1 MNNTQPKVRLAS
13 VATVGT
19 GSMGVCILKLTPTA
33 MARSKITDRWRS
45 RLKAAVILNKENY
58 Q

>member
-19 GSMGVCILKLTPTA
+19 GSMAGMHSQVDTNSYGSLQIH
-33 MARSKITDRWRS
+33 
-45 RLKAAVILNKENY
+45 
-58 Q
+58 